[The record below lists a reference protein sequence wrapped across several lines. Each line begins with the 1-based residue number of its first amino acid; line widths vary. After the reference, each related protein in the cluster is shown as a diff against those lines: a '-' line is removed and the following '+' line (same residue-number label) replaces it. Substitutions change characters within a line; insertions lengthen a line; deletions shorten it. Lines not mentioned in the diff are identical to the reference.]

1 MRNFIKWLFKP
12 IFDEE
17 WNRAFSAGV
26 NAERLVKAKSDSE
39 REYDILKR
47 GKELGRLELI
57 EELESDIQEIGTE
70 EFNQLANMVDDKP
83 FGFVGTIDD
92 LQLVLEGEA

>member
-26 NAERLVKAKSDSE
+26 NAERLVKAKIDGE

-57 EELESDIQEIGTE
+57 EELESDIQEISAA
-70 EFNQLANMVDDKP
+70 EFNRLTNSNPEP
-83 FGFVGTIDD
+83 FGFVGPIDD
-92 LQLVLEGEA
+92 LQLGLEGAA